1 MILDTSAAIEL
12 LLRTEKGDQ
21 VLELVSAEDAEIH
34 APHLLVSAVVQVKLR
49 QVRFRVVDLS

>member
-21 VLELVSAEDAEIH
+21 VLELVSVEDAEIH
-34 APHLLVSAVVQVKLR
+34 APHLLVTEVV
-49 QVRFRVVDLS
+49 